1 MLPTQMGIPGGPELL
16 VAIVPVLLLIG
27 GVVLLVRVAESG
39 GDSERLA
46 EAERRIGRL
55 EARIDR
61 LENGDGER

>member
-1 MLPTQMGIPGGPELL
+1 MFPVQMGIPGGPELL
-16 VAIVPVLLLIG
+16 VALVPVLLLIG
-27 GVVLLVRVAESG
+27 GVVLLVRIAGRG